1 MADDGGLPDGL
12 APEGTDG
19 PGTGVPPLAP
29 VAGCGCGCGGC
40 LWFVLA
46 LACAL
51 AGLAL
56 LGAILPG

>member
-1 MADDGGLPDGL
+1 MQDDGGRRDRL
-12 APEGTDG
+12 ATTEGV
-19 PGTGVPPLAP
+19 GVPPLAP

-46 LACAL
+46 LACAV

-56 LGAILPG
+56 LGALLPG